1 MTNLPLIE
9 MTVVSDY
16 IASTDNFQDVLTVTD
31 VDKNISSKQHGYDEY
46 TEPVRLN
53 ALFLLLVLK
62 GEANISLDYV
72 PYTLTPNSF
81 LTVMPTHIIQAAEAS
96 SDFKAVMIMV
106 HKTFLEGLNIAQ
118 RTPSM
123 NNYMILRKNPC
134 TELLPEE
141 MQHLERCVQQLR
153 DKMRQRTHAF
163 HKELMQNAF
172 VAFLLEVANVMVGKK
187 ETISRPILSRKEEIM
202 NEFVNLLIQHCK
214 REHNVSFYA
223 GKLFITPQYL
233 SLILKEISGKSANK
247 WIDEAL
253 MVEAKILL
261 KMPNLTVQQVADE
274 LNFSDQSTFGKFF
287 KKNIGVSP
295 MEYRKSS

>member
-1 MTNLPLIE
+1 MTNLPIIE
-9 MTVVSDY
+9 MAVVKDY
-16 IASTDNFQDVLTVTD
+16 IATTDNFQDVLTVTD
-31 VDKNISSKQHGYDEY
+31 VDATISSDQYGFEGYTD
-46 TEPVRLN
+46 PIRLN
-53 ALFLLLVLK
+53 ALFMLLVLK
-62 GEANISLDYV
+62 GEAKISLDYIH
-72 PYTLTPNSF
+72 YTITPNMF
-81 LTVMPTHIIQAAEAS
+81 VTVMPTHILQAADAS
-96 SDFKAVMIMV
+96 PDFKAVMIMV
-106 HKTFLEGLNIAQ
+106 HKSFLEGLNIAQ

-141 MQHLERCVQQLR
+141 TLHLEKCTVQLR
-153 DKMRQRTHAF
+153 EKMRQRTHAF

-172 VAFLLEVANVMVGKK
+172 VAFMLEMANIMVGKK
-187 ETISRPILSRKEEIM
+187 DTMVRRTLSRKEEIM

-214 REHNVSFYA
+214 QEHNVSYYA
-223 GKLFITPQYL
+223 AKLFITPQYL

-287 KKNIGVSP
+287 KKNLGVSP